1 MDYEQWK
8 PLGRGDP
15 LKNDPTYD
23 YVPPV
28 LERVHYWI
36 DPALRKPDPHLPG
49 ENQKTEILVLGVSSK
64 KPSSGTSIALDRRDT
79 YDPFLK
85 FVEGPKLSGQQRIA
99 RPHYTIPSSYYP
111 SPFYSNKNKLSERPG
126 FAGKGEQR
134 VPYTMLVPPPVYKRP
149 DAMQFQKPID
159 MTSITST
166 AATPAFQTTNSPPSD
181 RETTPEVMI
190 QESNLVYH
198 SSSSLSKHEWNDN
211 QHATAAEPSSQ
222 VTWKTPTPN
231 SSNMT
236 HMHKTH
242 MESSKIVRI
251 HKQEPSG
258 TVYESSD
265 TKISSNFVTLPP
277 IPNNSQMMHKGH
289 VADDTM
295 DIASSYVN
303 IGKPEAQLHS
313 PTGIDISSLQ
323 MPSPSMMSRQPPI
336 VMNMHH
342 RPSMPGRIMQ
352 HNMPPLTLQSI
363 QTMQTM
369 QPPPVSMPVN
379 SVIPISTIHSLLQK
393 EVTQPSPYV
402 TNDVQDYAA
411 SELKLTPTTVPVTT
425 SPATTTT
432 TTLTTDPLFK
442 HYKQPSEPIKG
453 PMYLI
458 IQGHSKVKTYGPSK
472 QVHGI
477 SVQETNEIPT
487 SDEYSVK
494 HLHSYKK
501 EVSDEK
507 QQREGRSGN
516 LQTLTHVVQTG
527 LGAIDFPDIATNRRK
542 GEDVQETELVVKY
555 DVSSSKDATT
565 EVYHKGI
572 VEAGEIARK
581 LSDLDAVTEH

>member
-1 MDYEQWK
+1 
-8 PLGRGDP
+8 
-15 LKNDPTYD
+15 
-23 YVPPV
+23 
-28 LERVHYWI
+28 
-36 DPALRKPDPHLPG
+36 
-49 ENQKTEILVLGVSSK
+49 
-64 KPSSGTSIALDRRDT
+64 
-79 YDPFLK
+79 
-85 FVEGPKLSGQQRIA
+85 
-99 RPHYTIPSSYYP
+99 
-111 SPFYSNKNKLSERPG
+111 
-126 FAGKGEQR
+126 
-134 VPYTMLVPPPVYKRP
+134 
-149 DAMQFQKPID
+149 
-159 MTSITST
+159 
-166 AATPAFQTTNSPPSD
+166 
-181 RETTPEVMI
+181 MI

-198 SSSSLSKHEWNDN
+198 SSSSMSKHEWNDN

-222 VTWKTPTPN
+222 VTWKTPNPN
-231 SSNMT
+231 TSNIS

-251 HKQEPSG
+251 HKQEPS
-258 TVYESSD
+258 VYESSD

-277 IPNNSQMMHKGH
+277 IPSNSQMMHKGH
-289 VADDTM
+289 ITDDTL
-295 DIASSYVN
+295 DIASTYVN
-303 IGKPEAQLHS
+303 IGKPEAQVHS
-313 PTGIDISSLQ
+313 PTGIDITSMQ
-323 MPSPSMMSRQPPI
+323 IPSPSMTIRQPPLL
-336 VMNMHH
+336 MNMQH
-342 RPSMPGRIMQ
+342 RPSLPGRIMQ
-352 HNMPPLTLQSI
+352 HMPPFTLQSI

-379 SVIPISTIHSLLQK
+379 SVIPISPSTIHSLLQK
-393 EVTQPSPYV
+393 EVTQPSPFV
-402 TNDVQDYAA
+402 TNDLEEDYAT
-411 SELKLTPTTVPVTT
+411 SELKLTPTTVPATT

-487 SDEYSVK
+487 ADEYSVK
-494 HLHSYKK
+494 HLHSFKK

-527 LGAIDFPDIATNRRK
+527 LGAIDFPEIGVNRRK

-555 DVSSSKDATT
+555 DVSSAKDATT
-565 EVYHKGI
+565 EIYHKGI

>member
-64 KPSSGTSIALDRRDT
+64 KPSGGTSAIDRRDT

-85 FVEGPKLSGQQRIA
+85 FVEGPKLSGQQRIM

-134 VPYTMLVPPPVYKRP
+134 VPYTMLVPPPLYKRP
-149 DAMQFQKPID
+149 DSLQFQKPVE

-166 AATPAFQTTNSPPSD
+166 APTPTTVSLSNG
-181 RETTPEVMI
+181 ETTPEVMI

-231 SSNMT
+231 MSNIT

-251 HKQEPSG
+251 NKQEPS
-258 TVYESSD
+258 VYESSE
-265 TKISSNFVTLPP
+265 TKFNSNFVTLPP
-277 IPNNSQMMHKGH
+277 IPSNSQMMHKGH
-289 VADDTM
+289 ISDDTLN
-295 DIASSYVN
+295 IASTYVN
-303 IGKPEAQLHS
+303 IGKPEVQLHS
-313 PTGIDISSLQ
+313 STGMDITNMQ
-323 MPSPSMMSRQPPI
+323 APSPSMMNRQPS
-336 VMNMHH
+336 VAMNMHH
-342 RPSMPGRIMQ
+342 RPSVPGRIMQ
-352 HNMPPLTLQSI
+352 HMPPLTLQSI

-379 SVIPISTIHSLLQK
+379 SVIPISPSTIHSLLQK
-393 EVTQPSPYV
+393 EVTQTSPFV
-402 TNDVQDYAA
+402 TNDVQDYTT
-411 SELKLTPTTVPVTT
+411 SELKLTTTTVPVTT

-432 TTLTTDPLFK
+432 TSLTTDPLFK
-442 HYKQPSEPIKG
+442 HYKQPLEPIKG

-487 SDEYSVK
+487 ADEYSVK
-494 HLHSYKK
+494 HLHGFEK

-527 LGAIDFPDIATNRRK
+527 LGAIDFPDIAANRRK
-542 GEDVQETELVVKY
+542 GEDVQETELIVKY